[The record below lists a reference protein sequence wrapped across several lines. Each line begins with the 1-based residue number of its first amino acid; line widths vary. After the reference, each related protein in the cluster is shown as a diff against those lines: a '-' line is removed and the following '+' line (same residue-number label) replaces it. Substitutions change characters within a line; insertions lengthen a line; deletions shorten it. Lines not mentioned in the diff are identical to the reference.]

1 MARSQKRCRSRE
13 DSDSDSIPPV
23 RGRSFQSAAFLIRP
37 EIAGSQMAAD
47 SKNALRPEIDRIINS
62 GREQPV
68 SAVSIKRIFVVA
80 ALTGILLW
88 LSFTPLEFAA
98 AAWVALV
105 PLSLLLRVYLL
116 PKFTYRMLMLVGFLW
131 ALATLQ
137 WMRLGHWSMYGALV
151 ALSFYLSMY
160 FPAFVAISRTAVRG
174 GFPVWLTVPIV
185 WTAIEY
191 LRAYLLTGFSWYY
204 LGHSQY
210 QWTSLVQIS
219 DVTGAY
225 GVSFIV
231 ALVSGGIVECIPA
244 RLFVRWGLA
253 EAESDV
259 RTLPVVKQR
268 MPVFASLGLVV
279 AACLYGVVRM
289 QPTTVQG
296 GPVVAAVQGNFTPEL
311 KHDPGK
317 WQRMLMSHDLLTRN
331 AASLQPDLIVWPE
344 TMFPWPDQEL
354 SDGVT
359 DDDLIGM
366 LPLEDRSLNKNLADR
381 ILHHWHSGETREALV
396 GRSQESGSALLVGL
410 ITEVAEKGKIS
421 RYNSAAF
428 TDPVRGYQGRYDKA
442 HRVIFGEYVPLKSA
456 LPWLSKMTPYGAG
469 SGIDAGTQPSVF
481 EYNGTRF
488 APIICFEDTVPQL
501 VRRTALA
508 KDADGKSADVLINMT
523 NDGWF
528 RGSSELDQHLVAA
541 TFRCIETRRPMVR
554 AVNAGISAFIDSS
567 GRIRQPE
574 HFWLM
579 KEDTAGVVG
588 DFTELDSMIDPET
601 GKHYRQCS
609 AVMCGQVPLDGRGT
623 VYLAFGDW
631 FAMLCSLVT
640 VGGVVMGRMR
650 STDAAAEVSAA
661 VGGDVLQT
669 RAAA

>member
-1 MARSQKRCRSRE
+1 
-13 DSDSDSIPPV
+13 
-23 RGRSFQSAAFLIRP
+23 
-37 EIAGSQMAAD
+37 MAAE
-47 SKNALRPEIDRIINS
+47 SQTALRPEIDRIIAS
-62 GREQPV
+62 GREVTV
-68 SAVSIKRIFVVA
+68 SGLSVKRVFAVS

-105 PLSLLLRVYLL
+105 PLSLLLRVHRL
-116 PKFTYRMLMLVGFLW
+116 PKFSYRMLMLVAFVW

-137 WMRLGHWSMYGALV
+137 WMRLGHWTMYGALV

-174 GFPVWLTVPIV
+174 GFPVWLTVPVV
-185 WTAIEY
+185 WTALEY
-191 LRAYLLTGFSWYY
+191 LRAYLMTGFSWYY

-219 DVTGAY
+219 DLTGAY

-231 ALVSGGIVECIPA
+231 ALVSGALVECIPA
-244 RLFVRWGLA
+244 RMFVRWGLA
-253 EAESDV
+253 ESAAEV
-259 RTLPVVKQR
+259 RTLPAAKQR
-268 MPVFASLGLVV
+268 MPVLVGLGFVV
-279 AACLYGVVRM
+279 AACVYGSVRM
-289 QPTTVQG
+289 QPTTAEG
-296 GPVVAAVQGNFTPEL
+296 GPVVAAIQGNFTPEL
-311 KHDPGK
+311 KHDPDK
-317 WQRMLMSHDLLTRN
+317 WRRMLLSHDLLTRN

-354 SDGVT
+354 AEGVT
-359 DDDLIGM
+359 DADLIGM

-396 GRSQESGSALLVGL
+396 DRSEETGSAMLVGL

-428 TDPVRGYQGRYDKA
+428 MDPVRGYQGRYDKA
-442 HRVIFGEYVPLKSA
+442 HRVIFGEYVPLKNV

-469 SGIDAGTQPSVF
+469 SGIDAGTEPSIF

-508 KDADGKSADVLINMT
+508 TDAAGQSADVLINMT

-528 RGSSELDQHLVAA
+528 RGSSELDQHLIAA

-567 GRIRQPE
+567 GRIRQPD

-579 KEDTAGVVG
+579 DEDTVGIVG
-588 DFTELDSMIDPET
+588 DFTEVDSMIDPET
-601 GKHYRQCS
+601 GKRYRQCS
-609 AVMCGQVPLDGRGT
+609 AVMCGQIPLDGRST

-631 FAMLCSLVT
+631 FAMLCSLLT
-640 VGGVVMGRMR
+640 VFGVVLGRMK
-650 STDAAAEVSAA
+650 STAAKSAEGASNDMTETMPKQSAA
-661 VGGDVLQT
+661 
-669 RAAA
+669 